1 MSSDFLYNRTS
12 IPLTFKLP
20 VGNSLW
26 LSVLGNIPGNI
37 YYARKY
43 LYSARKSCTVC
54 GKVVI
59 PSYIYYL
66 CPKTFIRVRK
76 HFSLCG
82 NIKSSRGNIFTLR
95 GNLLTMRGNLFT
107 VRGNLCAAR
116 KYFQVPVNF
125 FVCARK
131 LLCSMRGFWASNHFR
146 NAVEP

>member
-1 MSSDFLYNRTS
+1 MGTRRMAVRS
-12 IPLTFKLP
+12 
-20 VGNSLW
+20 
-26 LSVLGNIPGNI
+26 
-37 YYARKY
+37 RKY
-43 LYSARKSCTVC
+43 SRKYILCAEIFVQCAEKLYSARKSCN
-54 GKVVI
+54 

-66 CPKTFIRVRK
+66 CPKTFIQVRK
-76 HFSLCG
+76 HFSLRG

-131 LLCSMRGFWASNHFR
+131 LLCSMRRFWASNHFR